1 MQKFWFNVS
10 LYYDKSYAYRI
21 SHHTLQMTN
30 TKINSSESTGSQKQM
45 TFATKINENAGR
57 CQNHLLSQAAVYA
70 MV

>member
-10 LYYDKSYAYRI
+10 IYYDKSYAYRI

-30 TKINSSESTGSQKQM
+30 TKINLSTGSRKQM
-45 TFATKINENAGR
+45 TFATKINVNGGR

-70 MV
+70 TV